1 MNLEQACEEYLG
13 ALAVEKGCSENTVAS
28 YGRDLRRYLAFLEDR
43 GIERPSDVTR
53 AVVEEHLSQ
62 LAVEGLA
69 PSSIK
74 RATSAIRGFHKFMVV
89 EQICENHPTADL
101 TPPKRPEHLPDV
113 LSHEDVF
120 RLLDEP
126 FAPNLEPRART
137 LKNGAFDSSPQAA
150 FHRDKAIVEVLYGCG
165 LRVSEL
171 CGLDLRDLLHDEE
184 LVRVM
189 GKGMKER
196 VVPLLGTAARSLEEY
211 VSEWRPVL
219 ARPGREN
226 SAVFLNRHG
235 GRMTR
240 QAIHKIVE
248 TYGAIVGIEGLHPH
262 TLRHTYA
269 THLLEGGMDLRTVQE
284 LLGHSSIS
292 TTQLYT
298 HIDRTHVRM
307 VYLEAHPRAKEGSDG
322 KRSAVMPDLPGA
334 PVQDDAE

>member
-13 ALAVEKGCSENTVAS
+13 SLAVERGCSANTVES
-28 YGRDLRRYLAFLEDR
+28 YGRDLGRYLAFLGDR
-43 GIERPSDVTR
+43 GVEQPADVTR

-62 LAVEGLA
+62 LSEAGLA

-89 EQICENHPTADL
+89 EQICDNHPTADL
-101 TPPKRPEHLPDV
+101 TPPKRPERLPDV
-113 LSHEDVF
+113 LSHDAVF

-126 FAPNLEPRART
+126 FASNLEPRPRT
-137 LKNGAFDSSPQAA
+137 LKSGALDLAPQAA
-150 FHRDKAIVEVLYGCG
+150 FHRDKAILEVLYGCG

-171 CGLDLRDLLHDEE
+171 CGLDLRDLLSDEE

-196 VVPLLGTAARSLEEY
+196 LVPLLGSAARALDEY

-226 SAVFLNRHG
+226 SAVFLNRRG

-240 QAIHKIVE
+240 QAIHKMVG
-248 TYGAIVGIEGLHPH
+248 TYGAIVGIDGLHPH

-284 LLGHSSIS
+284 LLGHASIS

-298 HIDRTHVRM
+298 HVDRTHVRM
-307 VYLEAHPRAKEGSDG
+307 VYLEAHPRAKEPGS
-322 KRSAVMPDLPGA
+322 R
-334 PVQDDAE
+334 